1 MTRAPLRLLLL
12 LGVGAAAVV
21 ALSVSPAFAQTDES
35 PDGTDQVVLTGRL
48 EVAEGET
55 VDTAVIFDGPA
66 QIDGTVR
73 DAVVVFNGD
82 AEVTGTVDGDVWVF
96 NGDLVIRSGAEVG
109 GDLVTR
115 TTPEVEEGA
124 TVEGDRSNV
133 AVRWDVDFIDFAG
146 RVAWWVAYS
155 VSTLVLGL
163 LLLAFAP
170 ALAPRVGDV
179 VRFRLGASIGWGFGL
194 FFLLPIA
201 AVLLLI
207 TLVGIPLGLYTLL
220 ALALIYTIGYVVSL
234 IAAGG
239 LLLRSNPSRYLTFLV
254 GWLVLR
260 LLALIP
266 VVGGLLWFAASVW
279 GLGLLAVA
287 IRRGSTVAPETPAT
301 PPMPPAP
308 VEAA

>member
-1 MTRAPLRLLLL
+1 M
-12 LGVGAAAVV
+12 GAVAAV
-21 ALSVSPAFAQTDES
+21 ALSVSPAFAQA
-35 PDGTDQVVLTGRL
+35 DGSSDQNDQVVLTGRL
-48 EVAEGET
+48 EVAEGEV

-73 DAVVVFNGD
+73 ESVVVFNGD
-82 AEVTGTVDGDVWVF
+82 AEVTGTVEDDVWVF

-115 TTPEVEEGA
+115 STPEVEDGA
-124 TVEGDRSNV
+124 TVRGDRSDV
-133 AVRWDVDFIDFAG
+133 MVRWDVDFVDFAG

-170 ALAPRVGDV
+170 ALAPRIGDV
-179 VRFRLGASIGWGFGL
+179 VRLRLGASIGWGLGL

-201 AVLLLI
+201 AVLLLV

-220 ALALIYTIGYVVSL
+220 ALALIYTVGYVVAL
-234 IAAGG
+234 VGVGG

-287 IRRGSTVAPETPAT
+287 IRRGSTVALETPAT

-308 VEAA
+308 VGAS

>member
-1 MTRAPLRLLLL
+1 M
-12 LGVGAAAVV
+12 AVV
-21 ALSVSPAFAQTDES
+21 ALSVSPAFAQADQS
-35 PDGTDQVVLTGRL
+35 SDQDDQVVLTGRL
-48 EVAEGET
+48 EVAEGEV

-73 DAVVVFNGD
+73 EAVVVFNGD
-82 AEVTGTVDGDVWVF
+82 AEVTGTVEGDVWVF

-124 TVEGDRSNV
+124 TVRGERSNV
-133 AVRWDVDFIDFAG
+133 AVRWDVDFIDFTG

-163 LLLAFAP
+163 VLLAFAP
-170 ALAPRVGDV
+170 SLAPTVADV

-194 FFLLPIA
+194 FFLLPIG
-201 AVLLLI
+201 AVVLLI
-207 TLVGIPLGLYTLL
+207 TIVGIPLGVYTLL
-220 ALALIYTIGYVVSL
+220 ALALIYTVGYVVSL
-234 IAAGG
+234 VAVGG
-239 LLLRSNPSRYLTFLV
+239 MLLRSNPSRYLTFLV

-287 IRRGSTVAPETPAT
+287 IRRGSTAAPETPVT

-308 VEAA
+308 VEAS

>member
-1 MTRAPLRLLLL
+1 MTRAPLRLLL

-21 ALSVSPAFAQTDES
+21 ALSGSPAFAQTES
-35 PDGTDQVVLTGRL
+35 PDGNDQVVLTGRL